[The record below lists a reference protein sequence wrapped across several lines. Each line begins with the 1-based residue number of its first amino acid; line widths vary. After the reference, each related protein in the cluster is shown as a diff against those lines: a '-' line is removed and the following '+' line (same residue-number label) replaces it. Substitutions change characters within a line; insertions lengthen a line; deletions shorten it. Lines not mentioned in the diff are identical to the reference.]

1 MDVKKCCESDV
12 FFWFV
17 HSVKSVFA
25 RRGKYRY
32 SLKWAYSIYAHFFNL
47 DSFQIGLVGSL
58 NILEYSELYRIIC
71 LVVRVALF

>member
-1 MDVKKCCESDV
+1 MTTVYNDDILFFENDKVLMDVKKCCESDV

-32 SLKWAYSIYAHFFNL
+32 SLK
-47 DSFQIGLVGSL
+47 
-58 NILEYSELYRIIC
+58 
-71 LVVRVALF
+71 